1 MKILYTN
8 ASSQLGGAER
18 NLIDVICA
26 VKRQDPQIEIVVLV
40 TAPDGPLVAELEP
53 LGVKIIILELPRR
66 IAQLGDSGLNTGGNK
81 IVNALKF
88 IAQVPLVLDFV
99 LYWRQF
105 RQTIVTIAPDLIHS
119 NGFKTH
125 LLVASLGTS
134 VPIIWH
140 LHDFISSR
148 MAIGKL
154 LKLLIGKVT
163 VAIAI
168 SQAVA
173 TDWQSVFPHLNIQLI
188 YNAIDTDKYR
198 PLAANSELA
207 TDSANLKV
215 GLVATYAIWKGH
227 DIFIQAIGQL
237 ARQDPDLKSTVKFY
251 IIGGA
256 IYETA
261 RSQYS
266 RSTLQRLACDLGV
279 EDWLTF
285 IDFQSDIVASYNM
298 LDIIVHTS
306 TKPEPFGRTI
316 VEAMACEKAV
326 IVSNA
331 GGAAELFTHDRD
343 AIGIT
348 PGNPTLLATAIGNLI
363 ANPTT
368 IIALGKAGRINAIER
383 FSLARLGM
391 DLISLYRQI
400 ERSSRPSD

>member
-26 VKRQDPQIEIVVLV
+26 VQRQDPTIEIVVLI
-40 TAPDGPLVAELEP
+40 TAPDGPLVAELMP
-53 LGVKIIILELPRR
+53 LGVKIVILELPRK
-66 IAQLGDSGLNTGGNK
+66 IAQLGDSGLPAGGNK
-81 IVNALKF
+81 IANALT
-88 IAQVPLVLDFV
+88 LVANVSLLVDFMR
-99 LYWRQF
+99 YWWQF
-105 RQTIVTIAPDLIHS
+105 RRAIVKVAPDAIHS

-134 VPIIWH
+134 IPIVWH

-148 MAIGKL
+148 LAIGKL
-154 LKLLIGKVT
+154 LKLLIGRVT

-173 TDWQSVFPHLNIQLI
+173 TDWQTVFPNLNIELI

-198 PLAANSELA
+198 PSRSDLEPTTEGSQV
-207 TDSANLKV
+207 KI
-215 GLVATYAIWKGH
+215 GLVATYALWKGH
-227 DIFIQAIGQL
+227 DIFIQAIGQI
-237 ARQDPDLKSTVKFY
+237 ARQYPDLKSQVKFY

-266 RSTLQRLACDLGV
+266 RSTLQQLAYDLNV
-279 EDWLTF
+279 ADWLTF
-285 IDFQSDIVASYNM
+285 IDFQSDIVASYNL
-298 LDIIVHTS
+298 LDIVVHTS

-316 VEAMACEKAV
+316 VEAMACEKVV

-331 GGAAELFTHDRD
+331 GGAAELFTHYQD
-343 AIGIT
+343 AIGVT
-348 PGNPTLLATAIGNLI
+348 PGDPAMLAATIADAIDQPAI
-363 ANPTT
+363 RAT
-368 IIALGKAGRINAIER
+368 IGKAARINAIDR
-383 FSLARLGM
+383 FSLDRLGL
-391 DLISLYRQI
+391 DLIALYRQI
-400 ERSSRPSD
+400 TRSSSL

>member
-26 VKRQDPQIEIVVLV
+26 VQRQDPTIEIAVLI
-40 TAPDGPLVAELEP
+40 TAPDGPLVAELTP
-53 LGVKIIILELPRR
+53 LGVKIVILELPRK
-66 IAQLGDSGLNTGGNK
+66 IAQLGDSGLPIGGNK
-81 IVNALKF
+81 IANALK
-88 IAQVPLVLDFV
+88 LVASISLVADFV
-99 LYWRQF
+99 RYWWQF
-105 RQTIVTIAPDLIHS
+105 RRTIVKIAPDTIHS

-134 VPIIWH
+134 IPIVWH

-148 MAIGKL
+148 LAIGKL
-154 LKLLIGKVT
+154 LKLLIGRVT

-173 TDWQSVFPHLNIQLI
+173 TDWQSLFSDLNIKLI

-198 PLAANSELA
+198 PSRADLEPN
-207 TDSANLKV
+207 TDFSQVKI
-215 GLVATYAIWKGH
+215 GLVATYALWKGH
-227 DIFIQAIGQL
+227 DIFIQAIGQI
-237 ARQDPDLKSTVKFY
+237 ARQDPALKSQVKFY

-266 RSTLQRLACDLGV
+266 RSTLQQLARDLNV
-279 EDWLTF
+279 ADWLTF
-285 IDFQSDIVASYNM
+285 IDFQSDIVASYNL

-326 IVSNA
+326 IVSSA
-331 GGAAELFTHDRD
+331 GGAAELFTHQQD

-348 PGNPTLLATAIGNLI
+348 PGDPAMLAAAIGNLI
-363 ANPTT
+363 DNPATR
-368 IIALGKAGRINAIER
+368 IAIGKAGRINAIER
-383 FSLARLGM
+383 FSLDRLGL
-391 DLISLYRQI
+391 DIVSLYRQI
-400 ERSSRPSD
+400 ARSSLR

>member
-26 VKRQDPQIEIVVLV
+26 VQRQDPTIEIVVLI
-40 TAPDGPLVAELEP
+40 TAPDGPLVAELTP
-53 LGVKIIILELPRR
+53 LGVKIIMLELPRN
-66 IAQLGDSGLNTGGNK
+66 IAQLGDSGLPTGGNK
-81 IVNALKF
+81 IATAVKLVANVSLVADF
-88 IAQVPLVLDFV
+88 IR
-99 LYWRQF
+99 YWWQF
-105 RQTIVTIAPDLIHS
+105 RRTIVKIAPDTIHS

-134 VPIIWH
+134 IPIIWH

-148 MAIGKL
+148 LAIGKL
-154 LKLLIGKVT
+154 LKLLIGRVT

-173 TDWQSVFPHLNIQLI
+173 TDWQAVFPGLKINLI

-198 PLAANSELA
+198 SSRSDSEPT
-207 TDSANLKV
+207 TDLYVKI
-215 GLVATYAIWKGH
+215 GLVATYALWKGH
-227 DIFIQAIGQL
+227 DIFIQAIGQI
-237 ARQDPDLKSTVKFY
+237 ARQSPDLKSQVKFY

-266 RSTLQRLACDLGV
+266 RSTLQQLAHDLTV
-279 EDWLTF
+279 ADWITF

-331 GGAAELFTHDRD
+331 GGAAELFTHDQD
-343 AIGIT
+343 AIGVT
-348 PGNPTLLATAIGNLI
+348 PGDPALLAAAIGDLI
-363 ANPTT
+363 DRPATR
-368 IIALGKAGRINAIER
+368 IAIGTAGRLNAIDR
-383 FSLARLGM
+383 FSLDRLGR
-391 DLISLYRQI
+391 DLVSLYRQVT
-400 ERSSRPSD
+400 RSSLR